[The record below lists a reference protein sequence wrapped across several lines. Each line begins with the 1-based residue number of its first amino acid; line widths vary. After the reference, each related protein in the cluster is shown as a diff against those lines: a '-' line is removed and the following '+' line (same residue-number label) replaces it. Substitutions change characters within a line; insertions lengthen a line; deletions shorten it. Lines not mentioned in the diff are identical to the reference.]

1 MSKEGTVAPK
11 ERINIKYR
19 SEHGGAQ
26 ESIELPFKMMV
37 VGDFTQRQDDRVIE
51 ERKPI
56 NVDKVANSPEHSQV
70 VDTAMVVGSESSMSR
85 LRIIPVATGAS
96 RRVYQW

>member
-37 VGDFTQRQDDRVIE
+37 VGD
-51 ERKPI
+51 
-56 NVDKVANSPEHSQV
+56 
-70 VDTAMVVGSESSMSR
+70 
-85 LRIIPVATGAS
+85 
-96 RRVYQW
+96 